1 MSDVSE
7 RVGALSP
14 GERAALAM
22 RLARAARAAGSGTG
36 SAITRRRNADPAPL
50 SFAQQRL
57 WFLSQMEADS
67 TTYNLPVG
75 YELHGPLDVPT
86 LERSL
91 NEIIRRHEVLRTTF
105 TIRDGEPVQ
114 IVTPT
119 LTLGLPVVDLTHL
132 TGEEQ
137 WEELQRRANEYA
149 AQPFHLEQGPLV
161 RASLLKLS
169 DEAHYLLV
177 LMHHIVGDAWS
188 MGIIMSELSAHYRAF
203 LNGEPSPLAE
213 LSIQYADF
221 AVWQREQLAAEAMQR
236 QLDHWKRKLAGAT
249 SVLQLP
255 TDHPRPSVPTHRGGS
270 QFLLLPEGVS
280 RAVKELSQREGATLF
295 MTLLAAFD
303 VLLYRYTGQTDI
315 SVGTPLAGRSRPEA
329 EPLVGLFL
337 NPVVLRANLSGN
349 PSFRELLGRVR
360 EEMLEAH
367 ANQDVP
373 FEKLVAELQ
382 PERTAGQ
389 TPLFQVMFIL
399 QNAPMNESAA
409 SGDLVISLGRLA
421 VDTGAAKFD
430 LTVSLEETED
440 NRLLSYWDYKT
451 DLFEHATITRMFG
464 HFRALLEV
472 VVADPDRR
480 LSEIAILDEDERRR
494 LLVETNAT
502 AAPFNDD
509 ACAHELFEAQAAR
522 TPEATALVLEDTRVT
537 YAELNARAN
546 RLARH
551 LRRLGI
557 RPGDI
562 VGIHLERSIE
572 MIVGLLAVLKAGGAY
587 VPLDPA
593 YPAGRIQFMLEDSG
607 ARLLLTG
614 QRLADSLP
622 AGRERVV
629 CLDAERQAIEDESGE
644 NPAPGATPSD
654 LAYIIYTSGSTGQ
667 PKGVMIEHRSLCNFV
682 EALTRVFDI
691 RPESRVLQF
700 ASFSFDAS
708 VLEVFTTLANGA
720 TLVLAPQISLLP
732 GPALIELLRE
742 QSVTTVLLPP
752 AALAAM
758 PDAELEALR
767 TLIVGGDECP
777 PEVARRWAAGRRFLN
792 AYGPTEATICA
803 TVAVCDAFADRLP
816 VGRPVDNTEVYL
828 LDDDGQPVPI
838 VVPGELHIGG
848 AGLAR
853 GYINRPALTAERFVP
868 HPFSREPGAR
878 LYKTG
883 DLARFRPD
891 GQIEVL
897 GRRDRQAKV
906 RGFRIEP
913 GEIEAALVA
922 HPDVREAAVV
932 TREESPGQKR
942 LVAYTVAAG
951 ERSPDA
957 DALRSHLKARLPA
970 YMLPSAFVTL
980 DALPLTPSGKVD
992 RRRLPAPGASRPE
1005 IGQGYIAPRT
1015 ELEKMLAEMWQ
1026 SVLRVSDVGVH
1037 DNFFD
1042 LGGDSIHA
1050 AIFVNSLQKR
1060 LGIVVY
1066 VVALFDAPTVAAL
1079 AAHLEEQ
1086 HASTLPSRNELT
1098 PIRPLA
1104 RDGASEFPLS
1114 FAQQRLWFIDRLA
1127 IDSAFYNIPQALRLN
1142 GRLDV
1147 PSLERSLNEILRRH
1161 EALRTSITD
1170 SGGRPVQIV
1179 HDLTT
1184 LSLPLTDLS
1193 HLSEGERERE
1203 ALRLTVE
1210 EGHRPFDLSVS
1221 PLMRAALL
1229 RLGEQEHILLVTM
1242 HHIVSDGWSAGIFL
1256 RELSALYGAFLS
1268 GEPTPLAELPVQY
1281 ADFAV
1286 WQREWLRGE
1295 VLEEQLDYWKQRLGG
1310 ELPVLKLPTDRPR
1323 PPALSYRGAEQSLE
1337 LTAEQTKQLKFLSRH
1352 EGATLFMTLLAAFD
1366 ALLYRYTEQDDI
1378 VVGTPI
1384 AGRNRREVEGLIG
1397 FFVNTLVMRVGVKGT
1412 TTFRELL
1419 GRVRE
1424 ATLGAY
1430 AHQEVPF
1437 EKLVEELHPKRD
1449 TSRNPIF
1456 QVMFALQ
1463 NTPLEDLTL
1472 PELRLVP
1479 FDISNDMT
1487 RFDLEF
1493 HLWEHEGTLAGT
1505 LIYNTDL
1512 FDAATVAQMLGHFRN
1527 LLAGVVADPDARVSE
1542 LPLLTEAE
1550 RRRMLYE
1557 WNDTRR
1563 EYPRESCVHEL
1574 FEAQAA
1580 CTPDAMAV
1588 VSDEG
1593 RMTYRELNERANR
1606 LARRLCRHGVG
1617 TESLVG
1623 VCLDRGMGMV
1633 VGLLA
1638 VLKAGGAYVPLDP
1651 AYPKPRLRFML
1662 EDAGVRVLLTE
1673 RQKTGV
1679 FASGRTEIICLD
1691 DGADTDD
1698 ESAENLRHEAVAD
1711 NLAYV
1716 IYTSGSTGRPKGVC
1730 ITHRAINR
1738 LVCRTNYIELCASDR
1753 VAQVST
1759 ASFDAATF
1767 EIWGALL
1774 NGAQL
1779 HIVSREVAISPQ
1791 EFAAQISEQGITTL
1805 FLTTALFNQLARLR
1819 PDALAPLRHLLF
1831 GGEAVD
1837 AERVR
1842 ELLSKSTPG
1851 RLLHVYGPTENTTFS
1866 TWHHVV
1872 EVSQAAHT
1880 VPIGRPVMNTQA
1892 YVLGSDL
1899 RPVPVGVAGE
1909 LFLAGEGLMRGYL
1922 KRPAATAEKLVPHPD
1937 SAEPG
1942 ARLYRTGDLVRLLH
1956 DGSIEFLERIDRQVK
1971 VRGFRIE
1978 LGEIESALAEHPSV
1992 SDCVVLAREEQPGE
2006 RRLVA
2011 YVVNRAEDAAPAEV
2025 EPSASEEEPSDS
2037 LSSGQVEHWQKIF
2050 DDHIYSQP
2058 STQPDPTFNIV
2069 GWNSTY
2075 TDEPLPAEEM
2085 RVWLEDTLEPVRA
2098 AAPRRVLEI
2107 GCGTGLLLTRLAPSC
2122 DHYTGTDV
2130 SQVALDYVRQ
2140 QVRRWDEEQRRVS
2153 LLRRAADDFAGVE
2166 PHSFD
2171 AVILNSVVQYFPDA
2185 DYLLR
2190 VLEGAARAVRPGGLI
2205 FVGDVRSLPL
2215 LETFHASV
2223 QLFRAQP
2230 SLPAAHL
2237 REQARTRAAQENELA
2252 VAPAFFY
2259 ALAQHLPEVAQVEVR
2274 LKRGRFHNELT
2285 RFRYQVLIHVGG
2297 ETKLAKDVGAW
2308 LDWDAESL
2316 TLDALRR
2323 RLTEERPPVLGL
2335 SSVPNARLSAE
2346 VKLLEEL
2353 SDEENNRNAGE
2364 LRRIVA
2370 EQAAPGADP
2379 EELYALGDELAYIV
2393 EISWARHGADGRF
2406 DVLLRARG
2414 APAAVLSKAAFPAP
2428 ESRAGDWHEYANNP
2442 LRRALARELIPHL
2455 RAHLQERLP
2464 DYMVPSAFVMLDA
2477 LPLNANGKV
2486 DRSALPAPD
2495 TLRPEMDESYVAP
2508 RGAVEEQ
2515 VAAVWRQVLGTAR
2528 VGVNDN
2534 FFDLGGHSLIA
2545 TQVVSRLC
2553 DAFRMELPLRQLFES
2568 PTVAGLAA
2576 AIVRRQAEQSD
2587 DELLAQAL
2595 GELEQLSE
2603 EEVQAMLEEGRSP
2616 FEGGES

>member
-22 RLARAARAAGSGTG
+22 RLARAARAGKSGAEF
-36 SAITRRRNADPAPL
+36 AITRRRDAASPAPL

-57 WFLSQMEADS
+57 WFLSQMEADN
-67 TTYNLPVG
+67 TAYNLPVT
-75 YELHGPLDVPT
+75 YELLGPLDVPT

-91 NEIIRRHEVLRTTF
+91 NEIIRRHEALRTTF

-114 IVTPT
+114 VVSPS

-137 WEELQRRANEYA
+137 WEELRRRANVYA
-149 AQPFHLEQGPLV
+149 AQPFDLERGPLV

-169 DEAHYLLV
+169 EEAHYLLV

-203 LNGEPSPLAE
+203 LTGQPGPLAE
-213 LSIQYADF
+213 LPVQYADF
-221 AVWQREQLAAEAMQR
+221 AVWQREVSAADAMQR
-236 QLDHWKRKLAGAT
+236 QLDYWKRKLGGAT

-255 TDHPRPSVPTHRGGS
+255 TDHPRPSVPTHRGSS

-280 RAVKELSQREGATLF
+280 RAVKELSQREGASLF
-295 MTLLAAFD
+295 MTLLAAFN

-315 SVGTPLAGRSRPEA
+315 NVGTPLAGRSRPEA
-329 EPLVGLFL
+329 EPLIGLFL
-337 NPVVLRANLSGN
+337 NPVVLRTNLSGN
-349 PSFRELLGRVR
+349 PTFRELLGRVR

-399 QNAPMNESAA
+399 QNAPMNESAT
-409 SGDLVISLGRLA
+409 SGDLVISLGNLD

-430 LTVSLEETED
+430 LTVSLEETAD

-451 DLFEHATITRMFG
+451 DLFEQATVTRMFG
-464 HFRALLEV
+464 HLRELLEA

-502 AAPFNDD
+502 AAPFNAD

-522 TPEATALVLEDTRVT
+522 TPEAISLVLEDTRLT
-537 YAELNARAN
+537 YAELNTRAN

-551 LRRLGI
+551 LRRLGVV
-557 RPGDI
+557 PGNI

-587 VPLDPA
+587 LPLDPA
-593 YPAGRIQFMLEDSG
+593 YPQERIRFMLENSG
-607 ARLLLTG
+607 ARLLLTER
-614 QRLADSLP
+614 RLAGSLP
-622 AGRERVV
+622 AGREGVV
-629 CLDAERQAIEDESGE
+629 RLDAERQAIEDESGE
-644 NPAPGATPSD
+644 NLTPGATPPD

-667 PKGVMIEHRSLCNFV
+667 PKGVMIEHRSLCNFA
-682 EALTRVFDI
+682 EGLARAFDI
-691 RPESRVLQF
+691 RAESRVLQF

-708 VLEVFTTLANGA
+708 VLEIFTTLTKGA
-720 TLVLAPQISLLP
+720 TLVLAPQTSLLP

-742 QSVTTVLLPP
+742 QSVTAVLLPP

-758 PDAELEALR
+758 PDAELEALG

-803 TVAVCDAFADRLP
+803 TLAACDAFADRLP
-816 VGRPVDNTEVYL
+816 VGRPVQNTEVYL
-828 LDDDGQPVPI
+828 LDDDGQPVPV

-853 GYINRPALTAERFVP
+853 GYINRPALTAEKFVP

-906 RGFRIEP
+906 RGFRVEP

-922 HPDVREAAVV
+922 HQDVREAAVV

-951 ERSPDA
+951 DRAPDA
-957 DALRSHLKARLPA
+957 DALRGHLKARLPA
-970 YMLPSAFVTL
+970 YMIPSAFVSL

-992 RRRLPAPGASRPE
+992 RRRLPAPGGARPE
-1005 IGQGYIAPRT
+1005 TGQGYVAPRT

-1026 SVLRVSDVGVH
+1026 TVLRVSEVGVH

-1050 AIFVNSLQKR
+1050 AIFINSLQKR
-1060 LGIVVY
+1060 LGVVVY
-1066 VVALFDAPTVAAL
+1066 VVALFDAPTIAAL
-1079 AAHLEEQ
+1079 AAHLEER
-1086 HASTLPSRNELT
+1086 HASTLPARTELT
-1098 PIRPLA
+1098 TIRPLSRDDA
-1104 RDGASEFPLS
+1104 RQFPLS

-1127 IDSAFYNIPQALRLN
+1127 LDSAFYNIPQTLRLN

-1170 SGGRPVQIV
+1170 SGGRPVQVI
-1179 HDLTT
+1179 HDLTA
-1184 LSLPLTDLS
+1184 LPLPLADLS
-1193 HLSEGERERE
+1193 RVPEGERERE
-1203 ALRLTVE
+1203 ALRLAVE
-1210 EGHRPFDLSVS
+1210 EGHRPFDLSVP

-1229 RLGEQEHILLVTM
+1229 RLGEQEHILLVTT

-1256 RELSALYGAFLS
+1256 RELSALYGAFLR
-1268 GEPTPLAELPVQY
+1268 GEPSPLAELPVQY

-1337 LTAEQTKQLKFLSRH
+1337 LPAELAKRLKSLSRH

-1366 ALLYRYTEQDDI
+1366 ALLYRYTGQDEI

-1397 FFVNTLVMRVGVKGT
+1397 FFVNTLVMRARVGGAA
-1412 TTFRELL
+1412 TFRELL
-1419 GRVRE
+1419 AQVRE

-1449 TSRNPIF
+1449 TSRNPLF

-1463 NTPLEDLTL
+1463 NTPLEELTL
-1472 PELRLVP
+1472 PGLRLVP

-1493 HLWEHEGTLAGT
+1493 HLWEDGGGLAGT

-1512 FDAATVAQMLGHFRN
+1512 FDAATVAQMLGHYRN
-1527 LLAGVVADPDARVSE
+1527 LLEGVTADPDTRVAE
-1542 LPLLTEAE
+1542 LSLLAEAE
-1550 RRRMLYE
+1550 TRQLLYE
-1557 WNDTRR
+1557 WNDTHG
-1563 EYPRESCVHEL
+1563 EYPRGQCVHEL

-1580 CTPDAMAV
+1580 RTPGATAV
-1588 VSDEG
+1588 VSEDG
-1593 RMTYRELNERANR
+1593 RMTYGELNERANR
-1606 LARRLCRHGVG
+1606 LARYLRRRGVG
-1617 TESLVG
+1617 AESLVG
-1623 VCLDRGMGMV
+1623 VCLERGAGMM

-1651 AYPKPRLRFML
+1651 DYPQPRLRFML

-1673 RQKTGV
+1673 RRKLNV
-1679 FASGRTEIICLD
+1679 FPSCRAEIICLD
-1691 DGADTDD
+1691 DGAEIGG
-1698 ESAENLRHEAVAD
+1698 ESAENLRHETVAD

-1716 IYTSGSTGRPKGVC
+1716 IYTSGSTGRPKGAC

-1738 LVCRTNYIELCASDR
+1738 LVCDTNYVELRASDR

-1759 ASFDAATF
+1759 ASFDAAIF

-1774 NGAQL
+1774 HGAQL
-1779 HIVSREVAISPQ
+1779 HVVSREVAISPQ
-1791 EFAAQISEQGITTL
+1791 EFAAQIREQGITAL

-1837 AERVR
+1837 GERVR
-1842 ELLSKSTPG
+1842 EVLSKGAPQ

-1880 VPIGRPVMNTQA
+1880 VPIGRPVTNTQA
-1892 YVLGSDL
+1892 YVLGSDM

-1909 LFLAGEGLMRGYL
+1909 LFLGGAGLMRGYL
-1922 KRPAATAEKLVPHPD
+1922 NRPAVTAEKLVPHPYGT
-1937 SAEPG
+1937 EPG
-1942 ARLYRTGDLVRLLH
+1942 ARLYRTGDLVRLLPG
-1956 DGSIEFLERIDRQVK
+1956 GSIEFLERIDRQVK

-1978 LGEIESALAEHPSV
+1978 LGEIEAALAEHPSV
-1992 SDCVVLAREEQPGE
+1992 SECVVLAREEQPGE

-2011 YVVNRAEDAAPAEV
+2011 YVVNREDDAAPAH
-2025 EPSASEEEPSDS
+2025 EEPVAG

-2122 DHYTGTDV
+2122 ELYVGTDV

-2140 QVRRWDEEQRRVS
+2140 QVSRWDEASSRVS
-2153 LLRRAADDFAGVE
+2153 LRRRAADDFEGVE

-2185 DYLLR
+2185 GYLRR
-2190 VLEGAARAVRPGGLI
+2190 VLEGAARAVRPGGFI

-2215 LETFHASV
+2215 LETFHTSV

-2259 ALAQHLPEVAQVEVR
+2259 ALAQQLPEVADVEVR

-2285 RFRYQVLIHVGG
+2285 RFRYQVLMHVGS
-2297 ETKLAKDVGAW
+2297 EAKAATGAGAW
-2308 LDWDAESL
+2308 LDWEAEGL

-2323 RLTEERPPVLGL
+2323 RLAEERPPVLGL

-2346 VKLLEEL
+2346 VKILEEL
-2353 SDEENNRNAGE
+2353 SDEENNRTAGE

-2370 EQAAPGADP
+2370 EHAAPGIDP
-2379 EELYALGDELAYIV
+2379 EELYALGDELAYVV
-2393 EISWARHGADGRF
+2393 EIGWARHGADGRF
-2406 DVLLRARG
+2406 DVLLRARD
-2414 APAAVLSKAAFPAP
+2414 ASAAVLSQAAFPAP
-2428 ESRAGDWHEYANNP
+2428 ESRAGEGNVYANNP
-2442 LRRALARELIPHL
+2442 LRRAVARELIPHL

-2464 DYMVPSAFVMLDA
+2464 DYMVPSAIVMLDA

-2486 DRSALPAPD
+2486 DRGALPAPD

-2515 VAAVWRQVLGTAR
+2515 VAAVWCQVLGTAR
-2528 VGVNDN
+2528 VGVHDN

-2553 DAFRMELPLRQLFES
+2553 DAFGMELPLRLLFET

-2576 AIVRRQAEQSD
+2576 AIVGRQAEQAD

-2595 GELEQLSE
+2595 GELAQLSE
-2603 EEVQAMLEEGRSP
+2603 EEVRAMLEEEDARPSA
-2616 FEGGES
+2616 GGEK